1 MRREKKEKIKET
13 IVEKKEQGNNFLG
26 IKLGPDMPFYAALVL
41 SVALYVFT
49 KNQLFGALVFV
60 LLIYLFLKDALPKKY
75 DAKEI
80 KHSVFELLI
89 AFVAALAAWML
100 LGFFLQ
106 TPTPIDV
113 VTSCSML
120 PNLERGDM
128 IIIQGG
134 NVNAEEIAV
143 TSPQLKFIRQDCKIR
158 NLKTKEET
166 PAVCTAGVSV
176 DGKSYFFNESGDIIV
191 YEPKSAGDLGLIVH
205 RAMMKMKYNGK
216 TYYITKGDNN
226 VIADVEGIIP
236 MPPTDNDV
244 KGKMIARIPYVGYLK
259 LFLFG
264 QFAEPEGCGRNVI
277 S

>member
-1 MRREKKEKIKET
+1 MRREKREKIKEN
-13 IVEKKEQGNNFLG
+13 IEKKEQGNNFLG
-26 IKLGPDMPFYAALVL
+26 MKLGSELPFYAALIL

-49 KNQLFGALVFV
+49 KNSLFGVLVFV

-80 KHSVFELLI
+80 KHAIFELLI
-89 AFVAALAAWML
+89 AFFAALAAWML

-106 TPTPIDV
+106 TSTPIDV

-134 NVNAEEIAV
+134 KVNAEEIAV
-143 TSPQLKFIRQDCKIR
+143 TAPQLKFIRQNCKIR
-158 NLKTKEET
+158 NIRSGEET
-166 PAVCTAGVSV
+166 AALCTVGVSA

-191 YEPKSAGDLGLIVH
+191 YEPKSAGNLGLIVH
-205 RAMMKMKYNGK
+205 RVIMKMKYNGK

-226 VIADVEGIIP
+226 VIADVEGIIQ
-236 MPPTDNDV
+236 MPPTDEEV
-244 KGKMIARIPYVGYLK
+244 KGKMIARIPYLGYLK

-264 QFAEPEGCGRNVI
+264 QFAEPEGCDRNVMK
-277 S
+277 